1 MKPQKTPHS
10 QSNLKKGEQRT
21 SNFLISN
28 SIAKIVTKTVWFFFK
43 RNIGAQLIHSVELL
57 SAVLH
62 SDSKLYGI
70 GTKTDTQINGTEQM
84 LLSSIYYDKGDNN
97 RQWRK
102 TISSIK
108 WCWETGLP
116 HAKE

>member
-43 RNIGAQLIHSVELL
+43 RNIGA
-57 SAVLH
+57 
-62 SDSKLYGI
+62 
-70 GTKTDTQINGTEQM
+70 
-84 LLSSIYYDKGDNN
+84 
-97 RQWRK
+97 
-102 TISSIK
+102 
-108 WCWETGLP
+108 
-116 HAKE
+116 